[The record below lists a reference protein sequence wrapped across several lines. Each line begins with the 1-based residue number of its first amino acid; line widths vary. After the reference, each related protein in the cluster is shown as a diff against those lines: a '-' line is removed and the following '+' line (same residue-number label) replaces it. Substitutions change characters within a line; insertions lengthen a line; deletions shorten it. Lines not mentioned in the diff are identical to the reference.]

1 MSCRS
6 FSRYFDV
13 FQAQAVNDHQR
24 GLGGSARTVVCQES
38 GPSQAIT
45 TSGFKSQIGVRLTR
59 QYNMTKTVLVLSLS
73 TARVCCLSRTGPND
87 LPLQRPYLYPTLLQN
102 RCFTTSRQWCTTSP
116 GHSSQGTWSPNKGTT
131 SHSFEPLMMNGL
143 TTTTAVCLSSA
154 PIKCLQAMPTC
165 CHTPSAAW
173 WESLDYRRTESEW
186 LGLR

>member
-87 LPLQRPYLYPTLLQN
+87 LPLQRPYLYFTLPQTH
-102 RCFTTSRQWCTTSP
+102 CCTTFRQWCTTSP
-116 GHSSQGTWSPNKGTT
+116 GQSSREMWSRDKGTT
-131 SHSFEPLMMNGL
+131 SHSSEPLMTNGP
-143 TTTTAVCLSSA
+143 TTTTAVWLSLA
-154 PIKCLQAMPTC
+154 PTKC
-165 CHTPSAAW
+165 
-173 WESLDYRRTESEW
+173 
-186 LGLR
+186 